1 MGESSETS
9 SAPETETFL
18 HENQRSFDV
27 SNDAVTHD
35 NKKSGKPAG
44 DSDDDLT
51 PDDILLQLGGC
62 GLFQILL
69 ALIIQ
74 SMKTVI
80 CWGIGGNS
88 FFAYVPKWRCTDVD
102 DVMNISSTVSPLTTM
117 AINVTDTTNTTAYWN
132 QQCQLPNGTH
142 CSNFE
147 FESSMHTLVS
157 EFDLV
162 CSQSWVTATITS
174 VQMVGMMVGSFVVGH
189 LADMF
194 GRKKPFVLSM
204 AIICLSTIICYFS
217 VHWIM
222 FATARFFFGIGA
234 SFFMSIYCILQGEHM
249 LSKWRSTTISFPSW
263 ALELNLFSLVVFL
276 LHDWEHVT
284 LIMAFLAAI
293 YLLTWFFIPESFRW
307 LVARNKIKEA
317 RLVVN
322 QMAKW
327 NKRPVVNF
335 ERMVRSVEKSLSGDE
350 DAKYSVI
357 VLFRKRPLLRLTVP
371 LMLSWLT
378 LGVIGY
384 GVGFGVK
391 EFSGNFYLN
400 LFLFALASIPFKL
413 ISIYLQVRIGRK
425 FTSIIA
431 YIVCLVGGLVVTLV
445 QYIDTPYRGGLTT
458 GFALMATAGVGA
470 AWGPMQTMTVEL
482 YPTVA
487 RNTAFGFLSVLA
499 RLGAV
504 IGPQFVYLEVLVPGL
519 LYIMIALLSFI
530 SIMCIISLPETNHR
544 MLVDRLVDD
553 LDRERKQEKDH
564 MDSH

>member
-157 EFDLV
+157 E
-162 CSQSWVTATITS
+162 
-174 VQMVGMMVGSFVVGH
+174 MVGMMVGSFVVGH

-413 ISIYLQVRIGRK
+413 ISIYLQ
-425 FTSIIA
+425 
-431 YIVCLVGGLVVTLV
+431 
-445 QYIDTPYRGGLTT
+445 
-458 GFALMATAGVGA
+458 
-470 AWGPMQTMTVEL
+470 
-482 YPTVA
+482 
-487 RNTAFGFLSVLA
+487 
-499 RLGAV
+499 
-504 IGPQFVYLEVLVPGL
+504 EVLVPGL

-544 MLVDRLVDD
+544 ML
-553 LDRERKQEKDH
+553 KGNK
-564 MDSH
+564 